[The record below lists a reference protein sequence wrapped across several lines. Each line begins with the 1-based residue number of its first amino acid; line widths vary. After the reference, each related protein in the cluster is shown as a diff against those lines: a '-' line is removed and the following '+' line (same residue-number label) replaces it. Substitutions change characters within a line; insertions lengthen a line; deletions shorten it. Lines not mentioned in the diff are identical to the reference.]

1 MDSRWIFGGFW
12 PNLWWI
18 FGGFCGPLFRPIEVR
33 GIFRWIFGGS
43 SVDFCPRFLVPFLR
57 SIFDPFLDFS
67 WTRICL
73 FYGTFQFSGAVFDLF
88 LDVLLTVLLGRF
100 KQDFTLVDF
109 WWIYRPIFTTLIKS
123 RV

>member
-1 MDSRWIFGGFW
+1 MRAKRAPCF
-12 PNLWWI
+12 L
-18 FGGFCGPLFRPIEVR
+18 LT
-33 GIFRWIFGGS
+33 S
-43 SVDFCPRFLVPFLR
+43 S
-57 SIFDPFLDFS
+57 SIFKKFAKIALNYKIEEEVWAGWDFESHFWAEFWFRFWGCILDFS

-88 LDVLLTVLLGRF
+88 LDVLLNVLLGRF